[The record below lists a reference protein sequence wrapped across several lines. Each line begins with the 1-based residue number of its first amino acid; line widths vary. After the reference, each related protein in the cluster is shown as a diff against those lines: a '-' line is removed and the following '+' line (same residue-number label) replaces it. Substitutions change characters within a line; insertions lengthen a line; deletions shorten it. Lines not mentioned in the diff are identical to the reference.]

1 MDIDKIIDKE
11 AQRIMEEFKIKID
24 DRIVSHMKEEYAK
37 HARDRQVGMSL
48 YAMQKQIDEIQT
60 KLTCLDL
67 IVTDLSSSLDR
78 YEEDE

>member
-1 MDIDKIIDKE
+1 
-11 AQRIMEEFKIKID
+11 
-24 DRIVSHMKEEYAK
+24 MKEEYAK